1 MASSSVQ
8 KKSTSNAEG
17 NGDVIKTVL
26 IIGAIVVVVVFA
38 IVMVVK
44 SNSSS
49 SGIVAPVQVATSQ
62 DQANDAILTQL
73 ASKCKGN
80 YSLLNAQDKAQADQ
94 IAHGRGAVAISV
106 MYHK

>member
-8 KKSTSNAEG
+8 NKSTSNAEG
-17 NGDVIKTVL
+17 NGEVIKTVL
-26 IIGAIVVVVVFA
+26 IIGAIIVVVVFA
-38 IVMVVK
+38 IVMAVK
-44 SNSSS
+44 SNSSN
-49 SGIVAPVQVATSQ
+49 GIVAPVQVATSQ
-62 DQANDAILTQL
+62 DQANNAILTQL

-94 IAHGRGAVAISV
+94 IAHGRGAIAISV